1 MSLGLTGA
9 QGRAPPQREGQVRGG
24 GNWAGLSCCPRP
36 GSPALGLDLCLWPQL
51 LQPGPQ
57 GKAWL
62 GTPVSSSRTAR
73 QACLPSGLLCGPWLV
88 GAVGKEMQEGGPEYA
103 PTPEVGAS
111 SASGLWPSL
120 VLSHSGCSMAAL
132 CPPHAQWGNLQSWCP
147 GSPVPSVDQG
157 TGGRACCPA
166 VSPPPPP
173 PRSLQ
178 TMHHTLTGP
187 ALCPTHIYT
196 HTRIWACTP
205 PTQRSSPR
213 SLTYTHVYTRCA

>member
-1 MSLGLTGA
+1 MCTYQCPQSLSERL
-9 QGRAPPQREGQVRGG
+9 QHSMLLYAPQMQLKEWKGCPLLSE
-24 GNWAGLSCCPRP
+24 ASCCY
-36 GSPALGLDLCLWPQL
+36 L
-51 LQPGPQ
+51 LICC
-57 GKAWL
+57 A
-62 GTPVSSSRTAR
+62 
-73 QACLPSGLLCGPWLV
+73 
-88 GAVGKEMQEGGPEYA
+88 
-103 PTPEVGAS
+103 PEVGAS

-166 VSPPPPP
+166 VSPLPPP

>member
-1 MSLGLTGA
+1 MSLGLIGA
-9 QGRAPPQREGQVRGG
+9 QGRAPLQREGQVRGG
-24 GNWAGLSCCPRP
+24 GNWAGLSCCPHP

-73 QACLPSGLLCGPWLV
+73 QAYLPSGLLSGPWLV
-88 GAVGKEMQEGGPEYA
+88 GAVGKELQEGGPEYA
-103 PTPEVGAS
+103 RPPEVGAS

-120 VLSHSGCSMAAL
+120 VLSRSGCSMAAL
-132 CPPHAQWGNLQSWCP
+132 RPPHARWGNLQSWCP
-147 GSPVPSVDQG
+147 GSPVPGMDQG

-166 VSPPPPP
+166 VSPPPRPQVSP
-173 PRSLQ
+173 NHASHLNWPGPVPSTHLHTHSHLGLQ
-178 TMHHTLTGP
+178 
-187 ALCPTHIYT
+187 
-196 HTRIWACTP
+196 

-213 SLTYTHVYTRCA
+213 SLTYTHVCTHCA